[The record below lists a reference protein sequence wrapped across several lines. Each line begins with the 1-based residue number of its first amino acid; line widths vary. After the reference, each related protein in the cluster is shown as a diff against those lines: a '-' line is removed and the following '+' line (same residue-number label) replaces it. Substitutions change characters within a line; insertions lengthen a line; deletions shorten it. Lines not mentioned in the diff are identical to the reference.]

1 MTSLAMSDSPA
12 DEKKAFSLMA
22 AVGANMDRLRQC
34 INALCQLH
42 DRWKD
47 SSGVSINLIAQLTAL
62 RSNLGEMQDW
72 MKYAISDTHPQLLS
86 DLDLLMTSCSLM
98 IRNLDDLLGQLRQPD
113 HDKTDW
119 AVKLKF
125 SVGSRS
131 MTRLRSVAKR
141 QTDAVSL
148 LLAACKW

>member
-1 MTSLAMSDSPA
+1 MTSHAMA
-12 DEKKAFSLMA
+12 NEAVDEKRAFGLMA
-22 AVGANMDRLRQC
+22 AVGTNMDRLRQC
-34 INALCQLH
+34 INNLCQLH

-47 SSGVSINLIAQLTAL
+47 NSGISINLIAQLTAL
-62 RSNLGEMQDW
+62 KANLSEMQDW
-72 MKYAISDTHPQLLS
+72 MKYAINDIHPQLLR

-98 IRNLDDLLGQLRQPD
+98 IRNLDDLLAQLRQPD

-119 AVKLKF
+119 AIKMKF
-125 SVGSRS
+125 TVGSRS
-131 MTRLRSVAKR
+131 MNRLRSVAKR